1 MRIWIQQPDYVIVA
15 NTFELEL
22 KCHNLAAIGATGIRA
37 LAMKLTRE
45 WLPQEIMI
53 PPMLFTQ
60 KMLRD
65 NNTQHFNDL
74 FEKFLKFNT
83 V

>member
-1 MRIWIQQPDYVIVA
+1 
-15 NTFELEL
+15 
-22 KCHNLAAIGATGIRA
+22 
-37 LAMKLTRE
+37 MKLTGE

-65 NNTQHFNDL
+65 NNTKRFNDL